1 MERRKFLRAAP
12 PVLFTAGLA
21 GCSDSQNSQAGQ
33 DSSTQEEPDEGTDDN
48 TADESN
54 SEENYWPPPRNTI
67 DNILPTAPGDSVD
80 TLSRIWGSGIGR
92 VTDVDLSY
100 TNNAGAQGMLA
111 YNDVSEA
118 EANGGTMG
126 TVVYN
131 ALIPSEMGRET
142 ARYTSSEFIHL
153 KTLYQRIRGVQLN
166 PRTTHVDS
174 HFDTTWDEF
183 VENAPYQLGASG
195 VHHLM
200 THRFIEEF
208 EPRLEE
214 GDIESVNFNSGSE
227 VRAAVRRDD
236 IDGYTGGFASNL
248 SPDRV
253 DAYKMQFAVID
264 SRYPSTVDRVRQTTN
279 PDTGE
284 TVGDNAVLLENTSY
298 PEDGVQN
305 VVDAT
310 IDAVAFVLP
319 PETPDEVVTQLD
331 EGFQTLYEEQ
341 EDRLM
346 QEIDDAF
353 GDTLTMYYEGSM
365 EETQNFASD
374 KIETLQ
380 EYDEIIGDIF
390 AE

>member
-1 MERRKFLRAAP
+1 MERRTFLRAAP
-12 PVLFTAGLA
+12 PVLFTAGIA
-21 GCSDSQNSQAGQ
+21 GCSGSQDNSAPQGTQNQ
-33 DSSTQEEPDEGTDDN
+33 DGNQGSTTEPSSG
-48 TADESN
+48 
-54 SEENYWPPPRNTI
+54 SEQNYWPPPRNTI
-67 DNILPTAPGDSVD
+67 DNVLPTEPGDSVD

-92 VTDVDLSY
+92 VTEADMSY

-111 YNDVSEA
+111 YNEVYEA
-118 EANGGTMG
+118 EPNGGTMG

-131 ALIPSEMGRET
+131 ALIPSEMGRDT
-142 ARYTSSEFIHL
+142 ARYNSAEFVHL
-153 KTLYQRIRGVQLN
+153 KTLYQRIRSIQLN
-166 PRTTHVDS
+166 PRTTHVND

-183 VENAPYQLGASG
+183 VENAPYKIGASG

-208 EPRLEE
+208 EPRLKE

-236 IDGYTGGFASNL
+236 LDGYMGGFASNL

-264 SRYPSTVDRVRQTTN
+264 GRYSKTVDRVRNTVN

-284 TVGDNAVLLENTSY
+284 PVGDNAVLLENTSY
-298 PEDGVQN
+298 PTDGVQKL
-305 VVDAT
+305 VDAT

-319 PETPDEVVTQLD
+319 PETPDEITNKLN
-331 EGFQTLYEEQ
+331 EGFKTLYEEQ
-341 EDRLM
+341 EDRLK

-365 EETQNFASD
+365 EETTNFAQS

-380 EYDEIIGDIF
+380 QYEDIMNQIF